1 MEPDMCREG
10 KFKVELQTG
19 DLNTTSAILR
29 EYFWTIE
36 NYYFKN

>member
-19 DLNTTSAILR
+19 DLNTSAILC